1 MKWIKFSEQKPV
13 DGQICLCK
21 TVQEGEDGDWREEW
35 VSAAIYHVR
44 ENSFFCWEIYSA
56 KHEQAEWWGK
66 ESFDYWISLDEINRG
81 VTLDEISKTVYSSM
95 DLARKQATKWIKITD
110 QRPRDGMYCLCK
122 KRHGDGDFSM
132 FFATYREYL
141 AGDYVFSKFDGD
153 YDARD
158 SDRERCGESVDY
170 WMDAYA
176 LDNEA
181 SNEVE

>member
-1 MKWIKFSEQKPV
+1 MKWTKFSEQKPV

-21 TVQEGEDGDWREEW
+21 VVQEDPDGDWREEW

-44 ENSFFCWEIYSA
+44 ENSSLCWEIYSA
-56 KHEQAEWWGK
+56 KHEQVEWWGE
-66 ESFDYWISLDEINRG
+66 ESFDYWVSLDEINRG

-95 DLARKQATKWIKITD
+95 SLERKQSAKWIKITD

-122 KRHGDGDFSM
+122 KRYGDGDFEM

-141 AGDYVFSKFDGD
+141 AGDYVFWKFDGD

-158 SDRERCGESVDY
+158 SDSERCGESVDF

-181 SNEVE
+181 SDEVD